1 MFRRT
6 LIGGVAI
13 LMLIGSAR
21 LADAQ
26 VSVNIGINLPGP
38 PRLVAVPAT
47 PVVMYAPSVG
57 ANYFFYGNRYYVFAN
72 DGWFVGPG
80 YNGPWTIVAPEF
92 VPRPILRVPVRY
104 YRVPPPA
111 WRGWQRA
118 SAPRWE
124 PRWGQRWAEHP
135 PVKRAQH
142 QHPPQ
147 ERHPQQQQKQ
157 HHEAPHGAQHH
168 QDKHQ
173 RDHG

>member
-57 ANYFFYGNRYYVFAN
+57 ANYFFTETATTY
-72 DGWFVGPG
+72 
-80 YNGPWTIVAPEF
+80 
-92 VPRPILRVPVRY
+92 LRMTAGSSVRGTT
-104 YRVPPPA
+104 V
-111 WRGWQRA
+111 RGQSSRR
-118 SAPRWE
+118 SSCRG
-124 PRWGQRWAEHP
+124 RS
-135 PVKRAQH
+135 
-142 QHPPQ
+142 
-147 ERHPQQQQKQ
+147 
-157 HHEAPHGAQHH
+157 
-168 QDKHQ
+168 
-173 RDHG
+173 